1 MRLFLVL
8 MTSLIAMLLTA
19 CAQRASISPLHGKS
33 YRQIFYLQGSAPPVQ
48 LAPTTA
54 EDAKRISRSRARR
67 SGTSGSGRGRAPM
80 FGGGASG
87 GSYTNSSLE

>member
-8 MTSLIAMLLTA
+8 MMSLAAMLLTA
-19 CAQRASISPLHGKS
+19 CAQRVSISPLHGKS

-54 EDAKRISRSRARR
+54 EDAKRISESRARR
-67 SGTSGSGRGRAPM
+67 SGMSGSGRAQAPM
-80 FGGGASG
+80 FGGGSSA
-87 GSYTNSSLE
+87 GSYTSSSLK